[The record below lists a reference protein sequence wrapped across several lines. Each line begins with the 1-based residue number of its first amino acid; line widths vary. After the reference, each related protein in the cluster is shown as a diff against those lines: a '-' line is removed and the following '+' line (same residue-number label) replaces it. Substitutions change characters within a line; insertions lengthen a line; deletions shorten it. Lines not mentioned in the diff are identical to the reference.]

1 VLVAENATGRYRLAR
16 GDVTRLGQ
24 ATVRAT
30 LERDGFAVSEPDD
43 RGPAAAL
50 AARTPAVVTATKY
63 IRAAVDFP
71 PTARIDTRLTILDW
85 PLSVDDELQ
94 ATVSAVTTFELANDV
109 PAVVEDGSTRHLAWR
124 GYLTGGLLTLY
135 EQVGALVS
143 QRGLSA
149 FYADPRLEVFVPAAG
164 DVVVL
169 GALRYPIRIER
180 ADWDARVAAA
190 ESGSDLAAGLIE
202 EATETASEVIEQARR
217 AAEDDPHPL
226 VAPRPEAF
234 EQRAPGEVE
243 LDLLEDS
250 DFELT
255 ERFDPEGNPE
265 ESWVSCR
272 VLRRRTDLVPPG
284 TVRDPDHG
292 LEDAVAWRVSQW
304 QWIPADSEDDDDL
317 DEEEAEWGSWEL
329 RANSPIAAATVADL
343 LPEPLQLWVRR
354 MTEQAVGLFESI
366 ELEEPEFTGAAAR
379 LKDELQA
386 LG

>member
-1 VLVAENATGRYRLAR
+1 M
-16 GDVTRLGQ
+16 Q
-24 ATVRAT
+24 
-30 LERDGFAVSEPDD
+30 
-43 RGPAAAL
+43 
-50 AARTPAVVTATKY
+50 
-63 IRAAVDFP
+63 FP
-71 PTARIDTRLTILDW
+71 PTARIDTRLTVVDW
-85 PLSVDDELQ
+85 PLTVDEELEN
-94 ATVSAVTTFELANDV
+94 AVAGVTTFELANDAPV
-109 PAVVEDGSTRHLAWR
+109 VVEDGLTRHLAWR

-143 QRGLSA
+143 DRGLSA
-149 FYADPRLEVFVPAAG
+149 FYADPRLEVFIPASG

-169 GALRYPIRIER
+169 GALRYPIRVDR
-180 ADWDARVAAA
+180 PDWDARVAAA

-265 ESWVSCR
+265 QSWVSCR
-272 VLRRRTDLVPPG
+272 VLRWRTDLVPPG
-284 TVRDPDHG
+284 TVRDPDHR
-292 LEDAVAWRVSQW
+292 LEDAVTWRVSQW
-304 QWIPADSEDDDDL
+304 QWVPSDTEDDEEDI

-329 RANSPIAAATVADL
+329 RANSPFAAAAVSEL
-343 LPEPLQLWVRR
+343 LPEPLQPWVRR

-366 ELEEPEFTGAAAR
+366 ELEEPAFTGAAAR
-379 LKDELQA
+379 LKEELQA
-386 LG
+386 LA